1 MSQRESATVH
11 HNVTNVRGDHV
22 RAEYPPPHHAQ
33 RWVDSQTDLAQR
45 AHQPR
50 AEVGHHAVSLG
61 QESSPMLDA
70 QPTPVTIPAAPTAV
84 SLQSSPR
91 LEKSA
96 PPTQAD
102 APYRVLIVEDD
113 RSQALF
119 AQSVLNGAGIQ
130 ARVETS
136 AAAVSQAI
144 NDYQPDLVLMDLHMP
159 ELDGIR
165 LTALIRQQ
173 PGRNLL
179 PIVFLTGDPDPEKE
193 FELLE
198 NGADD
203 VLTKPIRPRHL
214 IAAVSNRIR
223 RIRQQTLLSQG
234 DVKAV
239 DNNPETG
246 LPTRDF
252 LLRELDQL
260 IKDRAEGGILLIEI
274 AGMLSLH
281 ERYGYATFERLMNQ
295 TEIKLAAMTKP
306 HPVAR
311 LSENSFLIL
320 AKHTSENER
329 MALAQRAR
337 LQLASQAI
345 AVREEEAAS
354 LRSAIGHAAFNAGFH
369 SFADAIH
376 AVEQATLRARLHP
389 EGIVAYTAHEQSSL
403 PGAHSGQPQPFDD
416 CQLELA
422 YQPIVAVKGG
432 KTAQYQVLLRM
443 RQPDGTLLSAAQII
457 PAAQASGRIVDFDQ
471 QVLDH
476 TLGLLEQHIHATS
489 PLHLFVSLSVET
501 LMREDVIEWL
511 LTSLDKRKLPGESLI
526 VDIRLDDVIEKAT
539 TLQHISS
546 HLAPHGIRL
555 CLSQFDHTTPDFLT
569 LLDELPM
576 DFIRLSQR
584 YNEVHSDISLRQQLI
599 DLIAQVHKRGL
610 LVIAQRI
617 EDTQAAASMWMSG
630 ADFIQGNLVKS
641 VGSELDFNFNHAI
654 L

>member
-1 MSQRESATVH
+1 MTQIDSALINTRRA
-11 HNVTNVRGDHV
+11 NSPSERI
-22 RAEYPPPHHAQ
+22 RAEFPPANHAH
-33 RWVDSQTDLAQR
+33 RWVKPPSDASLSGDRTTLQAQE
-45 AHQPR
+45 H
-50 AEVGHHAVSLG
+50 
-61 QESSPMLDA
+61 D
-70 QPTPVTIPAAPTAV
+70 QPTPKISPKPDSPTTSATTSSTQTEHRPAQPA
-84 SLQSSPR
+84 SS
-91 LEKSA
+91 SSTSST
-96 PPTQAD
+96 PTQAD

-130 ARVETS
+130 ARVEVS
-136 AAAVSQAI
+136 AAKVSSAI

-173 PGRNLL
+173 PGRHLL

-223 RIRQQTLLSQG
+223 RIRQQTLQNQG
-234 DVKAV
+234 EFAPI

-246 LPTRDF
+246 LPTREF

-260 IKDRAEGGILLIEI
+260 VKTGSEGGILLIEI
-274 AGMLSLH
+274 AGMLSFH
-281 ERYGYATFERLMNQ
+281 ERYGFATFERLMNQ
-295 TEIKLAAMTKP
+295 TEMKLAGITKP

-311 LSENSFLIL
+311 LNENSFLIL
-320 AKHTSENER
+320 AKQTTGSER
-329 MALAQRAR
+329 LAIAQRVR
-337 LQLASQAI
+337 QQLAAQAI

-354 LRSAIGHAAFNAGFH
+354 LRCAIGHADLRAGF
-369 SFADAIH
+369 SGFADAIQ

-389 EGIVAYTAHEQSSL
+389 EGIIESTSREPSSAL
-403 PGAHSGQPQPFDD
+403 TTGSAKPPAFDE

-443 RQPDGTLLSAAQII
+443 RKPDGTLLSAAQII
-457 PAAQASGRIVDFDQ
+457 PTAQTSGRIVDFDQ

-476 TLGLLEQHIHATS
+476 TLSLLVQHAHSTS
-489 PLHLFVSLSVET
+489 PLHLFVSLSLET
-501 LMREDVIEWL
+501 LTREDVLEWL
-511 LTSLDKRKLPGESLI
+511 LASLRKRKLSGESLI
-526 VDIRLDDVIEKAT
+526 IDIRLEDVVAKAST
-539 TLQHISS
+539 IHHIAM

-555 CLSQFDHTTPDFLT
+555 CLSQFDHTVPHFMQ
-569 LLDELPM
+569 LLDDLPM

-584 YNEVHSDISLRQQLI
+584 YSDVHSDISLRQQLI

-630 ADFIQGNLVKS
+630 ADFIQGNLLKS
-641 VGSELDFNFNHAI
+641 VSSELDFNFNHAI

>member
-1 MSQRESATVH
+1 MTQVDSVLINTHRANSRSDQ
-11 HNVTNVRGDHV
+11 V
-22 RAEYPPPHHAQ
+22 RAEFPPANHAHRWVKSLSDVSLSADQSAHQARENDQPPPQ
-33 RWVDSQTDLAQR
+33 IGR
-45 AHQPR
+45 A
-50 AEVGHHAVSLG
+50 AN
-61 QESSPMLDA
+61 M
-70 QPTPVTIPAAPTAV
+70 QPTPAAPSATATEGV
-84 SLQSSPR
+84 VPQPASSS
-91 LEKSA
+91 SA
-96 PPTQAD
+96 SAIPTQAD

-130 ARVETS
+130 ARVEVS
-136 AAAVSQAI
+136 AAKVSSAI

-223 RIRQQTLLSQG
+223 RIRQQTLQNLGES
-234 DVKAV
+234 ATI

-252 LLRELDQL
+252 LRREIDQVV
-260 IKDRAEGGILLIEI
+260 KDGSEGGILLIEI
-274 AGMLSLH
+274 AGMLSFH
-281 ERYGYATFERLMNQ
+281 ERYGFATFERLMNQ
-295 TEIKLAAMTKP
+295 TEMKLAGITKP

-311 LSENSFLIL
+311 LNENSFLIL
-320 AKHTSENER
+320 AKQTSRNER
-329 MALAQRAR
+329 MAIAQRVR
-337 LQLASQAI
+337 QQLASQAI
-345 AVREEEAAS
+345 TVSEEEAAS
-354 LRSAIGHAAFNAGFH
+354 LRCAIGHADLRAGFGG
-369 SFADAIH
+369 SADAIQ

-389 EGIVAYTAHEQSSL
+389 EGIVESISPDHSTALTSATDKPL
-403 PGAHSGQPQPFDD
+403 AFDE

-443 RQPDGTLLSAAQII
+443 RKPDGTLLSAAQII
-457 PAAQASGRIVDFDQ
+457 PAAQTSGRIVDFDQ

-476 TLGLLEQHIHATS
+476 TLSLIEQHAQS
-489 PLHLFVSLSVET
+489 AAPLHLFVSLSLET
-501 LMREDVIEWL
+501 LTREDVLEWL
-511 LTSLDKRKLPGESLI
+511 LASLRKRKLSGESLI
-526 VDIRLDDVIEKAT
+526 IDIRLEDVVAKVS
-539 TLQHISS
+539 TLHHIAM

-555 CLSQFDHTTPDFLT
+555 CLSQFDHTAPHFLQ
-569 LLDELPM
+569 LLDDLPM

-584 YNEVHSDISLRQQLI
+584 YSDVHSDVSLRQQLI

-630 ADFIQGNLVKS
+630 ADFIQGNLLKS